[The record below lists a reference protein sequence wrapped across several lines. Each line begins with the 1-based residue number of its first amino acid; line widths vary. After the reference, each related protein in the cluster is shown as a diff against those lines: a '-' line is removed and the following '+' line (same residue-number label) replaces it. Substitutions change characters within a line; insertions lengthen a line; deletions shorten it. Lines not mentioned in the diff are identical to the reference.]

1 MSKTLLLLSALFL
14 SSSIAFVPHHN
25 HVKYPTSV
33 QRQSQ
38 PRKSNL
44 YVSQMDDPKLRS
56 YEDYRDQLEAISFLS
71 NMSGDGDLCQQAQ
84 ATFDNMYER
93 WFEEDDDSLEPTV
106 EIYNFLIYIY
116 SNCGDLKSAQDI
128 LEKMEEEG
136 DNGIPAADAD
146 TYLGLME
153 GCGKSG
159 RIDKAEEIF
168 DRLRKEPEPTT
179 ELYNS
184 MMSVWKKSGDWNA
197 PQKAQDLL
205 TEMISGSDNEELVVP
220 SPNTE
225 TFHLAMEC
233 VSRNTPKSKSYKVAK
248 QIEDLNESMEEEV
261 KNGNNNLNPTHR
273 DIINTRMKAQ
283 SLSKKKSIDAVGLLF
298 GMIKRYRENNT
309 ESERPNAASFIT
321 AINARKYDKSKESAE
336 RASELLEVLENFYT
350 LEIEAGNDRDDLKPD
365 VRVYNAVMGI
375 WSKSKAEKKAV
386 ETKARLFDKLQQAL
400 YDNTLECS
408 DYASN
413 LRSYNNVISAFTKG
427 DKDGYHYRFRCQS
440 FVRFDRKG
448 ERQ

>member
-233 VSRNTPKSKSYKVAK
+233 VSRNTPKSKS
-248 QIEDLNESMEEEV
+248 
-261 KNGNNNLNPTHR
+261 
-273 DIINTRMKAQ
+273 
-283 SLSKKKSIDAVGLLF
+283 
-298 GMIKRYRENNT
+298 
-309 ESERPNAASFIT
+309 
-321 AINARKYDKSKESAE
+321 
-336 RASELLEVLENFYT
+336 
-350 LEIEAGNDRDDLKPD
+350 
-365 VRVYNAVMGI
+365 
-375 WSKSKAEKKAV
+375 
-386 ETKARLFDKLQQAL
+386 
-400 YDNTLECS
+400 
-408 DYASN
+408 
-413 LRSYNNVISAFTKG
+413 
-427 DKDGYHYRFRCQS
+427 
-440 FVRFDRKG
+440 
-448 ERQ
+448 